1 MTAKEALEIIV
12 DLTATAAAAPE
23 ERFEQTRNA
32 VLTDIETLAISYG
45 DMDFEVE
52 HHRISPVTGSWWN
65 PDWYGEPFGVVEIP
79 ERRNPNK
86 NNNLALT
93 SI

>member
-52 HHRISPVTGSWWN
+52 HHRTASSGRWWN
-65 PDWYGEPFGVVEIP
+65 PDWYGEPFGVVEVP
-79 ERRNPNK
+79 SRRKPNK
-86 NNNLALT
+86 NNNLDLT